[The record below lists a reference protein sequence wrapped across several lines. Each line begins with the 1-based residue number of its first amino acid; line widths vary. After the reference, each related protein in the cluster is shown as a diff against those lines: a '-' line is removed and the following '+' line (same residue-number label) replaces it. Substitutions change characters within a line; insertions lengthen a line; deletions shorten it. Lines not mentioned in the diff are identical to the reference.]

1 MKLKSWVYNHTQFQ
15 PEYSSEEELQNDEP
29 VEQRE
34 NNEKRLEK
42 SARKGHHHEHL

>member
-15 PEYSSEEELQNDEP
+15 PEYSSEEELQNEP

-34 NNEKRLEK
+34 NNDNRLK
-42 SARKGHHHEHL
+42 NSGW